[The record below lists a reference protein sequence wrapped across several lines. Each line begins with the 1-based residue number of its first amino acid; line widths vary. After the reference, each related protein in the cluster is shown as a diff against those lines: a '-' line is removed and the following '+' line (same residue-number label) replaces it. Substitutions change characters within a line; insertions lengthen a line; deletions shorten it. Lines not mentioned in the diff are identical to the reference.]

1 MPICLRHKTPL
12 LRKWGWGG
20 RKAFHNTFHNKCR
33 KGHGLTTLGSVK
45 FELNAVWSTRW
56 CPYLPSIVFLLIW
69 YGDSAVWTKAAW
81 NTHNVVERKHSNG
94 HAYSSSTQNVIT
106 NFHSTIRSPNST
118 IRLYHLRKAVR
129 FVWKADAKRIAEDV
143 GSHSA
148 FPDTCPDVRP
158 YAGF

>member
-12 LRKWGWGG
+12 LRKWGV
-20 RKAFHNTFHNKCR
+20 AASPSTINVE

-69 YGDSAVWTKAAW
+69 CGDSAVWTKAAW

-94 HAYSSSTQNVIT
+94 HAYTSSTQNVIT

-118 IRLYHLRKAVR
+118 IRLYHLRMAVR
-129 FVWKADAKRIAEDV
+129 FVWKADAKRIAEDA